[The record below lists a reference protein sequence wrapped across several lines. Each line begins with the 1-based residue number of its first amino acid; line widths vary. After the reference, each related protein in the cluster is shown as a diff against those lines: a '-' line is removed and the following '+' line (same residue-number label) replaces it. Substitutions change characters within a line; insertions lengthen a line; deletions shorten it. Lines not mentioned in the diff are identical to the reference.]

1 MYGYLQEL
9 KSHEYSGDGYGFPF
23 DRPKL
28 LYYNNIKRIYT
39 EMEAIENL
47 QVFHYDLLGKCRFYK
62 IKEVLNRVLSDKE
75 LAGEVG
81 DLELHIEYFD
91 RLRDIMRIAMPGD
104 KKGLNDP
111 GKIKT
116 EKELT
121 DVETELKNYLH
132 YLDKQKY
139 KSQKVQ
145 AIIKQLE
152 KYWDMIFAGGIKTT
166 VQGQSKTIIPQRTN
180 NISEQFYRRLKQLLR
195 RLHGNSNVNKDLL
208 YLPEEIALIENLSN
222 HKYIKNLM
230 KSEYQLTC
238 EFAKLDIQGKQLP
251 YEKQELELVMPLKI
265 KKHLKN
271 FKPLECIQNLKF

>member
-1 MYGYLQEL
+1 M
-9 KSHEYSGDGYGFPF
+9 DF
-23 DRPKL
+23 
-28 LYYNNIKRIYT
+28 
-39 EMEAIENL
+39 
-47 QVFHYDLLGKCRFYK
+47 
-62 IKEVLNRVLSDKE
+62 LSK
-75 LAGEVG
+75 
-81 DLELHIEYFD
+81 
-91 RLRDIMRIAMPGD
+91 
-104 KKGLNDP
+104 
-111 GKIKT
+111 
-116 EKELT
+116 
-121 DVETELKNYLH
+121 TELKNYLH

-145 AIIKQLE
+145 AVIKQLE

-222 HKYIKNLM
+222 HQYIKNLM

-251 YEKQELELVMPLKI
+251 YEKQELELVMPRKI
-265 KKHLKN
+265 KKRLKN